1 MWDQNLNLANRRGHR
16 GGFFTGVGVLCVT
29 AIVLAGCAGLSKK
42 KDSFAA
48 RSQTSQ
54 VEAEQARLAK
64 SERARKSAVKKLAR
78 ALATNKTLKKQ
89 LADAK
94 NTANKF
100 RDEFQAADK
109 DIADLEVQLAKAEAQ
124 PVEPENTRSTLQQ
137 SGQQSGQLVE
147 SLKTRLDKANTE
159 RDVLK
164 AQLDEA
170 QKDSAQV
177 IEKMLTAASGE
188 AKQSRAENEKLTG
201 QVQAAQAK
209 VATASESNRIVHVLY
224 RKSVK
229 ERAELEQAAAKQ
241 AEALRD
247 QLTTAKQQVSDAQ
260 AAAKAARIELA
271 TANAEIAR
279 IKAEPVEKPTSSAAQ

>member
-1 MWDQNLNLANRRGHR
+1 MMDQNLNLANRRGHR

-29 AIVLAGCAGLSKK
+29 AIILAGCAGLSKK

-48 RSQTSQ
+48 RSQASQ
-54 VEAEQARLAK
+54 VEAEQARFEK
-64 SERARKSAVKKLAR
+64 SERARKAAVQKLAR

-94 NTANKF
+94 NITRKF

-109 DIADLEVQLAKAEAQ
+109 DIADLEVQLAKAKAQ
-124 PVEPENTRSTLQQ
+124 PAAPEKTRSDL
-137 SGQQSGQLVE
+137 QQSGQLVE
-147 SLKTRLDKANTE
+147 SLKARLDKANNE

-177 IEKMLTAASGE
+177 IEKMLAAASRE
-188 AKQSRAENEKLTG
+188 AEESRAENKKLTK
-201 QVQAAQAK
+201 QLQAVQAKADSALKDRTQ
-209 VATASESNRIVHVLY
+209 V
-224 RKSVK
+224 
-229 ERAELEQAAAKQ
+229 EQATAKQ

-247 QLTTAKQQVSDAQ
+247 QLATAKQQVSDAQ
-260 AAAKAARIELA
+260 AAAKAARIELS

-279 IKAEPVEKPTSSAAQ
+279 LKAEPAEKPTSSAAQ

>member
-1 MWDQNLNLANRRGHR
+1 MMDQNLNLANRRGHR
-16 GGFFTGVGVLCVT
+16 GGFFTGVGALCVT
-29 AIVLAGCAGLSKK
+29 AIVLAGCAGLSKN

-48 RSQTSQ
+48 PGQASQ

-64 SERARKSAVKKLAR
+64 SERARKSAVRKLAR
-78 ALATNKTLKKQ
+78 VLATNKTLKKQ

-94 NTANKF
+94 NATRKF

-109 DIADLEVQLAKAEAQ
+109 DIADLEVQLAKAKAQ
-124 PVEPENTRSTLQQ
+124 PVEPEKPRSTLQQ
-137 SGQQSGQLVE
+137 SGQSVE
-147 SLKTRLDKANTE
+147 SLKTRLDKANNE

-177 IEKMLTAASGE
+177 IEKMLTAASRE
-188 AKQSRAENEKLTG
+188 AKQSRVENEKLTE
-201 QVQAAQAK
+201 QVQ
-209 VATASESNRIVHVLY
+209 V
-224 RKSVK
+224 
-229 ERAELEQAAAKQ
+229 AAKQ
-241 AEALRD
+241 AEAMRD

-279 IKAEPVEKPTSSAAQ
+279 LKAAPVKKPTSSAAQ

>member
-29 AIVLAGCAGLSKK
+29 AVVLAGCAGLSKK

-54 VEAEQARLAK
+54 IEAEQARLAK
-64 SERARKSAVKKLAR
+64 SERARKSAVQKLAR
-78 ALATNKTLKKQ
+78 VLATNKTLKKQ

-94 NTANKF
+94 NTTRKL

-109 DIADLEVQLAKAEAQ
+109 DIADLEIQLAKAKAQ
-124 PVEPENTRSTLQQ
+124 PVEPEKPGSAQ
-137 SGQQSGQLVE
+137 QQSGQLVE
-147 SLKTRLDKANTE
+147 SLKTRLDKASNE

-164 AQLDEA
+164 AQLDDA
-170 QKDSAQV
+170 QAESAQV
-177 IEKMLTAASGE
+177 IEKMLAAASRE

-201 QVQAAQAK
+201 QTQAAQAK
-209 VATASESNRIVHVLY
+209 VVTASESNRIVHVLY

-229 ERAELEQAAAKQ
+229 ERAQVEQAAAKQ
-241 AEALRD
+241 AQALRD
-247 QLTTAKQQVSDAQ
+247 QLTTAKQQTSDAQ

-279 IKAEPVEKPTSSAAQ
+279 LKAAQVEKSTSTTAQ

>member
-1 MWDQNLNLANRRGHR
+1 MMMDQNLNLANRRGHR
-16 GGFFTGVGVLCVT
+16 GGFFTGAGVLCVT

-48 RSQTSQ
+48 PGQPSQ

-64 SERARKSAVKKLAR
+64 SERARKSAVQKLAR

-94 NTANKF
+94 HTTRKF

-109 DIADLEVQLAKAEAQ
+109 DIADLELQLAKAKAQ
-124 PVEPENTRSTLQQ
+124 PVEPEKTRRAA
-137 SGQQSGQLVE
+137 QQSGQLVE
-147 SLKTRLDKANTE
+147 SLKARLDKANNE

-177 IEKMLTAASGE
+177 IEKMLAAASRE
-188 AKQSRAENEKLTG
+188 AKESRAENKKLTK
-201 QVQAAQAK
+201 QLQAVQAKADSALKDRTQ
-209 VATASESNRIVHVLY
+209 V
-224 RKSVK
+224 
-229 ERAELEQAAAKQ
+229 EQATAKQ

-247 QLTTAKQQVSDAQ
+247 QLATAKQQVSDAQ

-279 IKAEPVEKPTSSAAQ
+279 LKVEPAEKPTSSAAQ

>member
-1 MWDQNLNLANRRGHR
+1 MTDQKLNVANRCGNR
-16 GGFFTGVGVLCVT
+16 GGFFTGVGALCVT
-29 AIVLAGCAGLSKK
+29 AIILAGCAGLSKK
-42 KDSFAA
+42 KASFAA
-48 RSQTSQ
+48 SDQTSQ

-64 SERARKSAVKKLAR
+64 SERARKSAVQKLAR

-94 NTANKF
+94 NTTKKF

-109 DIADLEVQLAKAEAQ
+109 DIADLEVQLAKAQ
-124 PVEPENTRSTLQQ
+124 SVDPEETSNT
-137 SGQQSGQLVE
+137 QQSGQLVE
-147 SLKTRLDKANTE
+147 SLKTRLDKANNE

-170 QKDSAQV
+170 QKDSSQV
-177 IEKMLTAASGE
+177 IEKMLAAASRE
-188 AKQSRAENEKLTG
+188 AKQSSAENEKLTT
-201 QVQAAQAK
+201 QVQTAQAK
-209 VATASESNRIVHVLY
+209 VASAAESNRIVHVLY

-229 ERAELEQAAAKQ
+229 ERAQVEQAAAKQ

-247 QLTTAKQQVSDAQ
+247 QLTTAKRQTSEAQ
-260 AAAKAARIELA
+260 DEAKAALTELA

-279 IKAEPVEKPTSSAAQ
+279 LKAAQ